1 MHAHFFTVEPL
12 HIACISNQQTA
23 ITPLG
28 LTMSKELG
36 APSRFTAKCFV
47 PEILVDF
54 IQKKLVQG
62 REHLEPS
69 SFFLQGVCLLVD
81 ISGFT
86 KLSGEFCDR
95 GKNGIDDLQLATNVF
110 MGKLVEVIYKFGG
123 DIIKFAGDAI
133 ICVFSPNLITSLS
146 FGNIRGSF
154 CGFESSTKDNTQDQN
169 PLILLEV
176 ILRAMHCAQ
185 LLRGIQTDKLSVHVA
200 ISCGE
205 LCFGILGG
213 VENRW
218 ECLISGECIHELAA
232 CLDDAGSKEA
242 AISAK
247 CGELIKRFAPSVE
260 PQSPA
265 RTQPQSA
272 EAQGGAETLAE
283 EPTPPSSSQPLT
295 QQRSQS
301 CITAPTKGTPQ
312 YQSIDTM
319 SGQYEFILLSLPS
332 GNQKI
337 VDVKCE
343 TSVAAMAHSVAQ
355 SQKTQL
361 GGYNDSLAFANL
373 IHQFVPIPIAD
384 ELQRGEGLN
393 YIAEIR
399 EVTTMFMKVC
409 IKVFC
414 IVCSICACMS
424 LLCMFNAS
432 RIVVKHS
439 LCITP
444 WQLFALT
451 LYTLS
456 PLT

>member
-1 MHAHFFTVEPL
+1 MNRSTRLHCPATEYLQLFPQLYFLSSPFHHSYSQPHCEHDGLHAGSTIVQFLYFEVIRTGRNSKTGCSEALLPL
-12 HIACISNQQTA
+12 LLRSETDACTNSLVSESQDDRKETLDH
-23 ITPLG
+23 TSWSW
-28 LTMSKELG
+28 MSKG
-36 APSRFTAKCFV
+36 TGSPSRFTARCFV

-54 IQKKLVQG
+54 IRKKLQQG
-62 REHLEPS
+62 REHLEPG

-95 GKNGIDDLQLATNVF
+95 GKNGIDDLQLATNVY
-110 MGKLVEVIYKFGG
+110 MGQLVEIIYKFGG

-154 CGFESSTKDNTQDQN
+154 CGFESSTKDNDADQN

-185 LLRGIQTDKLSVHVA
+185 MLRGIQTDKLSVHVA

-218 ECLISGECIHELAA
+218 ECLISGSCIHELSA
-232 CLDDAGSKEA
+232 CLDDASSKEA

-247 CGELIKRFAPSVE
+247 CAELIKQYS
-260 PQSPA
+260 
-265 RTQPQSA
+265 
-272 EAQGGAETLAE
+272 
-283 EPTPPSSSQPLT
+283 PSSPEPAQPESEYQT
-295 QQRSQS
+295 
-301 CITAPTKGTPQ
+301 IGTL
-312 YQSIDTM
+312 
-319 SGQYEFILLSLPS
+319 SGQYEFILQALPS

-337 VDVKCE
+337 IDVKCQE
-343 TSVAAMAHSVAQ
+343 NFAAMAQSMGK
-355 SQKTQL
+355 SQKTDINP
-361 GGYNDSLAFANL
+361 YEDENPAFSTL

-384 ELQRGEGLN
+384 ELEKGEGLN

-399 EVTTMFMKVC
+399 EVTTMFMKV
-409 IKVFC
+409 
-414 IVCSICACMS
+414 S
-424 LLCMFNAS
+424 
-432 RIVVKHS
+432 
-439 LCITP
+439 
-444 WQLFALT
+444 
-451 LYTLS
+451 
-456 PLT
+456 